1 MYLHQQ
7 IMKTRQ
13 DDMLRRADRARLA
26 AQCRA
31 AAVDA
36 SQPAAVRSGQP
47 VRTRRLSGVLRLWPV
62 RLTARA

>member
-1 MYLHQQ
+1 MYPHQQ

-26 AQCRA
+26 ARFRA
-31 AAVDA
+31 AAEA
-36 SQPAAVRSGQP
+36 SQPAAARPAQP
-47 VRTRRLSGVLRLWPV
+47 ASSRRLSGVLRLWPV